1 MGVKKLKEENTL
13 LRVENTLLSE
23 ENKTLRDQLKESEEK
38 GQARR
43 RFTLNDIKNN
53 DKLVAHYT
61 GMPTIGAFNLLL
73 SIFENQALTY
83 YLGWKVTSVSR
94 ENQLLMCLMKLR
106 RNLSHLDLAFR
117 FLVTEAT
124 VTNVVR
130 TWLSALHIAL
140 VEDLMN
146 KVPSRDKNRKSL
158 PKCFSQYASCRMI
171 IDCTE
176 FFSANPKAM
185 NISNAMYSSY
195 KSRITLKACIGV
207 APNGCVTL
215 CSKAYSGST
224 SDKDI
229 VADCGRNIR
238 TRRYYGRQRFSDW

>member
-1 MGVKKLKEENTL
+1 
-13 LRVENTLLSE
+13 
-23 ENKTLRDQLKESEEK
+23 
-38 GQARR
+38 
-43 RFTLNDIKNN
+43 
-53 DKLVAHYT
+53 
-61 GMPTIGAFNLLL
+61 
-73 SIFENQALTY
+73 
-83 YLGWKVTSVSR
+83 
-94 ENQLLMCLMKLR
+94 
-106 RNLSHLDLAFR
+106 
-117 FLVTEAT
+117 
-124 VTNVVR
+124 
-130 TWLSALHIAL
+130 
-140 VEDLMN
+140 MN

-158 PKCFSQYASCRMI
+158 PKCFSQYASCRTK

-176 FFSANPKAM
+176 FFSANSKAM

-238 TRRYYGRQRFSDW
+238 TRRYYGRQRFSDWWSSQRRKFKYSSVEINRTVHGSSSHVHFCHRSGSNPCGTSNPACENFWNLGLLSCCLRPCRVTDFSSVLCSNKF